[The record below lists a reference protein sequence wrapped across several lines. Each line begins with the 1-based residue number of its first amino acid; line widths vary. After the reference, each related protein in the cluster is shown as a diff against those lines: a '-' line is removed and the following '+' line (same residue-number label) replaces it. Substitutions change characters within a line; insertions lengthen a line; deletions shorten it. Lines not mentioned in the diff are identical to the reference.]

1 MGRHAYVVG
10 VWPMIALWVIVL
22 AAIGVLIFL
31 VARLA
36 QERSHAALGA
46 PTGTASTGT
55 APTGAAGVGPA
66 GVGTAGGPHAHR
78 DASADPAPASSPRL
92 ILEERFAR
100 GEIDADEFRERLRVL
115 DEG

>member
-31 VARLA
+31 VVRLA
-36 QERSHAALGA
+36 QERSHAALE
-46 PTGTASTGT
+46 
-55 APTGAAGVGPA
+55 APTGAVGVGPA
-66 GVGTAGGPHAHR
+66 GPGPAGGPHAHPE
-78 DASADPAPASSPRL
+78 AADPAPASSPRV

-115 DEG
+115 DEA

>member
-31 VARLA
+31 VVRLA
-36 QERSHAALGA
+36 QERSHAAVEA
-46 PTGTASTGT
+46 PTGTVGVGLAG
-55 APTGAAGVGPA
+55 PGAVGVGPA
-66 GVGTAGGPHAHR
+66 GPGPAGGPHAHPE
-78 DASADPAPASSPRL
+78 AADPAPASSPRV

-115 DEG
+115 DER

>member
-31 VARLA
+31 VVRLA
-36 QERSHAALGA
+36 QERSHAALEA
-46 PTGTASTGT
+46 PTGPALTGP
-55 APTGAAGVGPA
+55 APVGAVGVGPA
-66 GVGTAGGPHAHR
+66 GPGPVGGPHTTPA
-78 DASADPAPASSPRL
+78 ASADPAPASSPRL

-100 GEIDADEFRERLRVL
+100 GEIDADDFRERLRVL
-115 DEG
+115 DEA